1 MAIVIK
7 EILAS
12 DTISQ
17 ASDKI
22 NFNFDQFL
30 INGGGPPGPQG
41 PLGPIGPAGVR
52 GSLWFDGS
60 GAPSS
65 ITGEEEGDYYLDVD
79 NGDVYLY
86 DGVTWSLEGNIQGPQ
101 GPVGPQGP
109 GNILFEIDGTNPD
122 VNPANLFYRYRFIN
136 ANSDLYTNTGLYAS
150 QSLLVGGFPIG
161 TNSDEGI
168 SSSWGEV
175 TDVYSNQINPASGVL
190 FVHMPIATSGKNIIL
205 SRILGDGINTYNTDD
220 ITEMGSISVDD
231 YDSVF
236 IESNRIIN
244 SADLYAQ
251 SVGLKIASY
260 DSDLQLLSGRNINIS
275 TQTPTTPYGSSIFG
289 ADTGNGI
296 ITITALESIASGY
309 TGSAVR
315 LQKGSGSTY
324 GHAYISLGTS
334 NPAVQPASGDGSILI
349 TNTTGDSITV
359 DSSGAL
365 FLVSTDAMDIVSSDD
380 ITLDATVALKL
391 TAPTIVLGDGDL
403 ETGGKIIL
411 GADTLGGSFTTG
423 QLFLV
428 RETSNSVNTAVAQSG
443 YDFVL
448 KSINYTGNVS
458 IPEGARYGR
467 IVGQINTSTGGVLD
481 NLAGISFEADSGAS
495 FSGQVNSR
503 IRFSI
508 SRNTFAA
515 FEQRLELN
523 KNGHLK
529 FLWDSSKSAGSERD
543 AKIFMQSGDS
553 TEGDGALLTIKGSDS
568 YMPGSGFSAYDGG
581 GIIIEGGDGYSA
593 GFTLGKKGNI
603 YLNPWRS
610 SGGSSQDSYGVKI
623 GGDTT
628 TGITASLA
636 IYPMRSGGT
645 TYATDTHSIQIYDGS
660 GVERF
665 GIKNDGSLSV
675 GLKFPATQVAS
686 ADANTLDDY
695 EEGTWTP
702 ALSAAVGT
710 VATTASGK
718 YTKIGRMV
726 TVSCYIDVTGASSNT
741 GALTVT
747 GLPFTCASGDSSG
760 SAIAIWFDNLTG
772 SATSL
777 QGYVIAGSTTIL
789 IQTNDGA
796 GQTGDAADN
805 MQSTTVLRISTT
817 YIV

>member
-17 ASDKI
+17 AADKI

-150 QSLLVGGFPIG
+150 QSLLVGGFPTG

-168 SSSWGEV
+168 SSAWGEV

-205 SRILGDGINTYNTDD
+205 SRVLGDGINTYNTDV

-251 SVGLKIASY
+251 NVGLKIASY

-296 ITITALESIASGY
+296 IRITALESIASGY

-315 LQKGSGSTY
+315 LQKGSGSIY

-334 NPAVQPASGDGSILI
+334 NPTVQPASGDGSILI

-365 FLVSTDAMDIVSSDD
+365 FLVSTDTMDIVSSDD
-380 ITLDATVALKL
+380 IVLDATVALKL

-411 GADTLGGSFTTG
+411 GADTLGGSFTAG

-448 KSINYTGNVS
+448 KSINYTGNTS

-508 SRNTFAA
+508 SRNTVAA

-529 FLWDSSKSAGSERD
+529 FLWDSSKSAGSQRD
-543 AKIFMQSGDS
+543 AKIFMQGGDS
-553 TEGDGALLTIKGSDS
+553 TEGSGALFTLKGSDS
-568 YMPGSGFSAYDGG
+568 YMPGTGLSAYNGG

-593 GFTLGKKGNI
+593 LLTAGKKGNI
-603 YLNPWRS
+603 YLNPWHS
-610 SGGSSQDSYGVKI
+610 VAYIQDSYGVKI

-636 IYPMRSGGT
+636 IYPMRSGVT
-645 TYATDTHSIQIYDGS
+645 TYATNTHSIQIYDGS

-675 GLKFPATQVAS
+675 GLKFPATQVTS

-695 EEGTWTP
+695 EEGTWIPGMATGSGSVS
-702 ALSAAVGT
+702 LS
-710 VATTASGK
+710 TASGT

-726 TVSCYIDVTGASSNT
+726 TATGYLLVSSSTGSGFLRINN
-741 GALTVT
+741 
-747 GLPFTCASGDSSG
+747 LPFTCSNSNAAESAASLYFDVVNYSLPVTGLVGHVVANTSYILVEANSVGSG
-760 SAIAIWFDNLTG
+760 TD
-772 SATSL
+772 
-777 QGYVIAGSTTIL
+777 AGGMLVGGTTIRV
-789 IQTNDGA
+789 
-796 GQTGDAADN
+796 
-805 MQSTTVLRISTT
+805 TVT

>member
-65 ITGEEEGDYYLDVD
+65 IIGTEEGDYYLDVD

-161 TNSDEGI
+161 TNANEGI
-168 SSSWGEV
+168 SSGWGEV

-190 FVHMPIATSGKNIIL
+190 FVHMPVATSGKNIIL
-205 SRILGDGINTYNTDD
+205 SRVLGDGINTYNTDV

-275 TQTPTTPYGSSIFG
+275 TQTPTTPYSSSIFG

-334 NPAVQPASGDGSILI
+334 NPGVQPASGDGSILI

-448 KSINYTGNVS
+448 KSINYTGNAS

-495 FSGQVNSR
+495 FSGQINSR
-503 IRFSI
+503 IRFSV
-508 SRNTFAA
+508 SRNTVAA

-529 FLWDSSKSAGSERD
+529 FLFDSSKSAGSQRD

-553 TEGDGALLTIKGSDS
+553 TEQDGALFTLKGSDS
-568 YMPGSGFSAYDGG
+568 YNDGGLSSYDGG

-593 GFTLGKKGNI
+593 GFTTGEKGNI
-603 YLNPWRS
+603 YLNPWHS
-610 SGGSSQDSYGVKI
+610 TGYIQDSYGVKI

-636 IYPMRSGGT
+636 VYPMASGGS
-645 TYATDTHSIQIYDGS
+645 TYGTNTHSIQVYNTAS
-660 GVERF
+660 PAVERF

-675 GLKFPATQVAS
+675 GLKFPATQVTS

-702 ALSAAVGT
+702 AISTGSGSVTLSAASGT
-710 VATTASGK
+710 

-726 TVSCYIDVTGASSNT
+726 TVTGYLAVSAST
-741 GALTVT
+741 GSGFLRIT
-747 GLPFTCASGDSSG
+747 GLPFTCSNSLAAESAVSLHYDAMNYSGIDG
-760 SAIAIWFDNLTG
+760 LM
-772 SATSL
+772 
-777 QGYVIAGSTTIL
+777 GYVVANTSYIL
-789 IQTNDGA
+789 IQGDNTGTGA
-796 GQTGDAADN
+796 NAGGYLAN
-805 MQSTTVLRISTT
+805 GSTIKVTVT

>member
-86 DGVTWSLEGNIQGPQ
+86 NGVTWSLEGNIQGPQ

-122 VNPANLFYRYRFIN
+122 VNSANLFYRYRFIN

-495 FSGQVNSR
+495 FSGQINSR
-503 IRFSI
+503 IRFSV
-508 SRNTFAA
+508 SRNTVAA

-529 FLWDSSKSAGSERD
+529 FLWDSSKSAGSQRD

-553 TEGDGALLTIKGSDS
+553 TEQDGALLTIKGSDS
-568 YMPGSGFSAYDGG
+568 YNDGGISAYDGG
-581 GIIIEGGDGYSA
+581 GIIIEGGDGYSG
-593 GFTLGKKGNI
+593 GFSAGKKGNI
-603 YLNPWRS
+603 YLNPWHS
-610 SGGSSQDSYGVKI
+610 TGLIQDSYGVKI
-623 GGDTT
+623 GGNTT

-636 IYPMRSGGT
+636 VYPMVSGGT
-645 TYATDTHSIQIYDGS
+645 TYATDTHSIQVYNTT

-702 ALSAAVGT
+702 ALSAAAGT